1 MKAAEKPEGC
11 PTRRSSPRRMR
22 DPVVFLFYFIFF
34 FWGGKGD
41 GNSYGKAK
49 RIFHVFFCVIFVD
62 TL

>member
-22 DPVVFLFYFIFF
+22 DPVVFLFYFIFI